1 MASAFFNEDHESIR
15 EMAQQ
20 FAEGTLAGIAAE
32 IDKTNV
38 FPEEVVQEMAELGF
52 YGLKIPEEYGGL
64 GLDMRSYVC
73 VMEEIAKKCATA
85 TLFISSANSLSTQP
99 ILLSGTEEQKAKYLP
114 GVADGSTKISFAL
127 TEPNAGSDAGS
138 LKTKAVKDYHIVYA
152 KTDPDKGT
160 KGISAFIVSKD
171 LPGVSVGKHEEKMG
185 QHGVPVSDLIL
196 EDVRVPADC
205 LLGKENMGFI
215 NAMKTLNV
223 GRVGVASMALGIA
236 QEALDLAVE
245 HTKNR
250 IQFGKP
256 LCKNQAL
263 AFMMADMETKLNAA
277 RNLVYNAAWLMDNKE
292 DATKAASMAKYFTT
306 EAAIEIVNKSLQ
318 LHGGYGY
325 SQEYEIERL
334 YRDVRITS
342 IYEGSSQVQQMV
354 ISGALLR

>member
-1 MASAFFNEDHESIR
+1 MAP
-15 EMAQQ
+15 
-20 FAEGTLAGIAAE
+20 IA
-32 IDKTNV
+32 
-38 FPEEVVQEMAELGF
+38 
-52 YGLKIPEEYGGL
+52 
-64 GLDMRSYVC
+64 
-73 VMEEIAKKCATA
+73 
-85 TLFISSANSLSTQP
+85 
-99 ILLSGTEEQKAKYLP
+99 
-114 GVADGSTKISFAL
+114 
-127 TEPNAGSDAGS
+127 
-138 LKTKAVKDYHIVYA
+138 DYHIVYA

-318 LHGGYGY
+318 LHGGYVCTAM
-325 SQEYEIERL
+325 SASLPSTKEAPRFS
-334 YRDVRITS
+334 RW
-342 IYEGSSQVQQMV
+342 SSPARFFADRRSLNLKNIAAYGLGKAVS
-354 ISGALLR
+354 SGRYAKST

>member
-20 FAEGTLAGIAAE
+20 FAEGTLAGIAQE
-32 IDKTNV
+32 IDKTNQ

-73 VMEEIAKKCATA
+73 VMEEVAKKCATA

-114 GVADGSTKISFAL
+114 GVADGSSKISFAL

-138 LKTKAVKDYHIVYA
+138 LKTKAVKDGDSYILNGVKCFITMAPIADYHIVYA

-223 GRVGVASMALGIA
+223 GRVGVASMA
-236 QEALDLAVE
+236 V
-245 HTKNR
+245 R
-250 IQFGKP
+250 
-256 LCKNQAL
+256 QA
-263 AFMMADMETKLNAA
+263 
-277 RNLVYNAAWLMDNKE
+277 
-292 DATKAASMAKYFTT
+292 
-306 EAAIEIVNKSLQ
+306 SLQ
-318 LHGGYGY
+318 EPGSGIHDGRYG
-325 SQEYEIERL
+325 
-334 YRDVRITS
+334 D
-342 IYEGSSQVQQMV
+342 
-354 ISGALLR
+354 